1 MSQLGLSILQFLI
14 PILLASFNAFCQFI
28 FVEQGNGLY
37 NENLLKYI
45 IYFYHM
51 YFSLLSSILPLTPP
65 QIVLF
70 LFPSSPSSGFMGGCL
85 HICTCMYVCLS
96 ICLCVTQDPQMSVN
110 IQYLPLQVWLIS
122 FNDFRNIVK
131 YFSLHLM
138 F

>member
-14 PILLASFNAFCQFI
+14 LILLASFNAFCQFI

-70 LFPSSPSSGFMGGCL
+70 LFPSSPSSGFMGGMPAYMHL
-85 HICTCMYVCLS
+85 HVCLP
-96 ICLCVTQDPQMSVN
+96 V
-110 IQYLPLQVWLIS
+110 YLFVCNTGSTNECKHTIFTSPSLA
-122 FNDFRNIVK
+122 
-131 YFSLHLM
+131 YFI
-138 F
+138 